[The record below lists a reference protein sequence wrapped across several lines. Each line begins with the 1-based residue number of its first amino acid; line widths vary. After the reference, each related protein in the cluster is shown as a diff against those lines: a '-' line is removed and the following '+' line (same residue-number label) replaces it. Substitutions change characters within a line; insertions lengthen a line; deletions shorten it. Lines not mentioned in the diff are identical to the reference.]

1 MCGNTDNLTSG
12 KDVPLGRHAPL
23 KNVRAVIFDMGG
35 TLIEFERLPWS
46 LMQIAEINEMYAFL
60 SRRNGAMP
68 SLKLFADTYRDLWK
82 EERDSSISS
91 RKELDLGAFLAR
103 VCSRVQIETD
113 DALVRA
119 LVETHYAPVR
129 RELIVYPDVLETLDT
144 LRTRGYKLALLSNTM
159 WPREFHEADLE
170 RFGLDEFF
178 KVRFF
183 SSDSPWR
190 KPHPAIFL
198 AVAEALDVPAENAV
212 YVGDFPERDVVGAQA
227 AGMKGILKYHP
238 LRKIPSS
245 IVPDVSIRSAK
256 ELLDLMP

>member
-1 MCGNTDNLTSG
+1 MCGNAQNMKSVNDASH
-12 KDVPLGRHAPL
+12 GRNAPL

-46 LMQIAEINEMYAFL
+46 LMQVAEVNELYAFL
-60 SRRNGAMP
+60 TKRNGAMP
-68 SLKLFADTYRDLWK
+68 SLKLFGDTYRELWK
-82 EERDSSISS
+82 EERDNSISN
-91 RKELDLGAFLAR
+91 RKELDLGAFLSR
-103 VCSRVQIETD
+103 VCSRVGIEAD
-113 DALVRA
+113 DRLVRA

-129 RELIVYPDVLETLDT
+129 RELTVYPDVIETLDI

-183 SSDSPWR
+183 SSDFPCR
-190 KPHPAIFL
+190 KPHPAIFH
-198 AVAEALDVPAENAV
+198 AAAEALDVPAENAV
-212 YVGDFPERDVVGAQA
+212 YVGDFPERDIVGAQA

-245 IVPDVSIRSAK
+245 IVPDVSIRRIGD
-256 ELLDLMP
+256 LLKLLP